1 MSSDSN
7 SRSLSFEFKIEDLY
21 QSQNFYINYL
31 FDLYGSDKGTLSEET
46 TKPYPWHS
54 HTYGSYYSK
63 LFDHCRDSIK
73 LVFECGIGTNNP
85 NLVSSMNVNGKPGA
99 SLRAWR
105 DYFPNSSIYGADIDK
120 TILFEEDRIKTFFL
134 DQTNKNYIMKMWSQI
149 NKSNF
154 DLIVD
159 DGLHTFKAAIILFE
173 NSIKYL
179 KNNGIYI
186 IEDVQNSDLIE
197 FKNYL
202 DQKLSLYNYNIMSLK
217 KAKNIKSNNNLIEIR
232 KIFK

>member
-1 MSSDSN
+1 MSTKTNNKSI
-7 SRSLSFEFKIEDLY
+7 SFEFKIEDLY
-21 QSQNFYINYL
+21 QSQNYYINHL
-31 FDLYGSDKGTLSEET
+31 FDLYGSDKGTLSEKT
-46 TKPYPWHS
+46 KKPYSWHA

-85 NLVSSMNVNGKPGA
+85 NLVSSMNINGKPGA

-105 DYFPNSSIYGADIDK
+105 DYFPNALIYGADIDK
-120 TILFEEDRIKTFFL
+120 NILFEEDRIKTFFL
-134 DQTNKNYIMKMWSQI
+134 DQTNKNYIMNMWSQI

-159 DGLHTFKAAIILFE
+159 DGLHTYKAAIILFE
-173 NSIKYL
+173 NSLQYL
-179 KNNGIYI
+179 KYNGIYI
-186 IEDVQNSDLIE
+186 IEDAQNSDLIA
-197 FKNYL
+197 FKNYF
-202 DQKLSLYNYNIMSLK
+202 DQKLSFYNYNIINLK
-217 KAKNIKSNNNLIEIR
+217 KAKNIKTNNNLIEIR

>member
-1 MSSDSN
+1 MPIKKN
-7 SRSLSFEFKIEDLY
+7 NTPISFEYKIEDVY
-21 QSQNFYINYL
+21 QSQNFYINHL
-31 FDLYGSDKGTLSEET
+31 FDLYGSDKGSLSDKIK
-46 TKPYPWHS
+46 KPYPWHA

-105 DYFPNSSIYGADIDK
+105 DYFSNALIYGADIDNK
-120 TILFEEDRIKTFFL
+120 ILFEEDRIKTFFL
-134 DQTNKNYIMKMWSQI
+134 DQTNKNDIMNMWSQI

-159 DGLHTFKAAIILFE
+159 DGLHTYKAAIIFFE
-173 NSIKYL
+173 NSVQYL
-179 KNNGIYI
+179 KYNGIYI
-186 IEDVQNSDLIE
+186 IEDVQDSDLLE
-197 FKNYL
+197 FKNYF
-202 DQKLSLYNYNIMSLK
+202 DKKFSLYNYNILILK
-217 KAKNIKSNNNLIEIR
+217 KARNKKSNNNLIEIR

>member
-1 MSSDSN
+1 MKSKTNNKSK
-7 SRSLSFEFKIEDLY
+7 SFEYKIEDLY
-21 QSQNFYINYL
+21 QSQNYYINHL
-31 FDLYGSDKGTLSEET
+31 FDLYGSDKGSLSDKIK
-46 TKPYPWHS
+46 KPYPWHA

-85 NLVSSMNVNGKPGA
+85 NLVSSMDVNGKPGA

-105 DYFPNSSIYGADIDK
+105 DYFSNALIYGADIDK
-120 TILFEEDRIKTFFL
+120 KILFEEDRIKTFFI
-134 DQTNKNYIMKMWSQI
+134 DQKNKNDILKMWSEI

-159 DGLHTFKAAIILFE
+159 DGLHTFNAAIILFE
-173 NSIKYL
+173 NSIQYL
-179 KNNGIYI
+179 KYNGIYI
-186 IEDVQNSDLIE
+186 IEDAQDSDLIE
-197 FKNYL
+197 FKNYF
-202 DQKLSLYNYNIMSLK
+202 DEKFSLYNYNILVLQ
-217 KAKNIKSNNNLIEIR
+217 KAKNKKSNNNLIEIR

>member
-1 MSSDSN
+1 MSTKTNNKSVT
-7 SRSLSFEFKIEDLY
+7 FEFKIEDLY
-21 QSQNFYINYL
+21 QSQNYYINHL
-31 FDLYGSDKGTLSEET
+31 FDLYGSDKGTLSEKI
-46 TKPYPWHS
+46 TKPYPWHA

-85 NLVSSMNVNGKPGA
+85 NLVSSMNINGKPGA
-99 SLRAWR
+99 SLRAWK
-105 DYFPNSSIYGADIDK
+105 DYFPNALIYGADIDK
-120 TILFEEDRIKTFFL
+120 NILFEEVRIKTFFL

-159 DGLHTFKAAIILFE
+159 DGLHNYKAAITLFE
-173 NSIKYL
+173 NSIQFLKY
-179 KNNGIYI
+179 NGIYI
-186 IEDVQNSDLIE
+186 IEDAQNTDLMK
-197 FKNYL
+197 FKNYF
-202 DQKLSLYNYNIMSLK
+202 DKKLSFYNYNIISLK
-217 KAKNIKSNNNLIEIR
+217 KARNIKSNNNLIEIR